1 VNNDREALQL
11 QGELV
16 SRKNLEALNP
26 QQFSSILLLADS
38 TAASGITDADSR
50 NLATLLLLRDIQAQA
65 LKGAAASETPTP
77 PSPTPHPAPP
87 NPTPRGYH
95 MLVEFWNISTLPL
108 LGGIPL
114 KEA

>member
-1 VNNDREALQL
+1 MSPVLQL
-11 QGELV
+11 EGELV

-65 LKGAAASETPTP
+65 LKGAAASELLRLLVCFPTG
-77 PSPTPHPAPP
+77 A
-87 NPTPRGYH
+87 
-95 MLVEFWNISTLPL
+95 I
-108 LGGIPL
+108 
-114 KEA
+114 